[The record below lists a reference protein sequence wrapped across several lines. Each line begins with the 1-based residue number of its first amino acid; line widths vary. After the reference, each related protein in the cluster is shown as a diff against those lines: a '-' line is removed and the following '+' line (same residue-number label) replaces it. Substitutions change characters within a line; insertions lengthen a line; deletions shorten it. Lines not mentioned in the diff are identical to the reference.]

1 MTGSLG
7 MMRDAAFRP
16 VPLLLWLAALL
27 SATPA
32 LAAAWL
38 APGEPLTQARLAA
51 LVEAALPPE
60 GDGFEISFTAPSL
73 PLANP
78 ASSEA
83 GLDLVELRFDARSE
97 RFTGGLLVRLETGE
111 QRVLG
116 IGGRARVMTE
126 VMVPM
131 RPVAAGERLDPA
143 WLEPTLVPARLLRA
157 DVLGPLEALDGIE
170 ARRRLAAGRPIR
182 QADIQPVR
190 LVRRGETVE
199 LRYRAPGIELV
210 TLARALEDGG
220 LGSVVQVANIDSE
233 RRLAARVT
241 GPRLVEIAGR
251 PGASR

>member
-1 MTGSLG
+1 MTRFLG
-7 MMRDAAFRP
+7 MIRDTAFRP
-16 VPLLLWLAALL
+16 VPLLLWLIALL
-27 SATPA
+27 PATPA

-38 APGEPLTQARLAA
+38 APGEPLTHARLAA

-60 GDGFEISFTAPSL
+60 GDGFEITFTGPSL

-83 GLDLVELRFDARSE
+83 GLDLIELHFDARSE
-97 RFTGGLLVRLETGE
+97 RFTGSLLVRLETGE
-111 QRVLG
+111 QRVLDVA
-116 IGGRARVMTE
+116 GRARIMTE
-126 VMVPM
+126 VMVPV

-143 WLEPTLVPARLLRA
+143 WLEPALVPARLLRA

-199 LRYRAPGIELV
+199 LRYRAPGIELL
-210 TLARALEDGG
+210 TLGRALDDGG
-220 LGSVVQVANIDSE
+220 LGSVIQVANLDSD
-233 RRLAARVT
+233 RRLAGRVV

-251 PGASR
+251 TGASR